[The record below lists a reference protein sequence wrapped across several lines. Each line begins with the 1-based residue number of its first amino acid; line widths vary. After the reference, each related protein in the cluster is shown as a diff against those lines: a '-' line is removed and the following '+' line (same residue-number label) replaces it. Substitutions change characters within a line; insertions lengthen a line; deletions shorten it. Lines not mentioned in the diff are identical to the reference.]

1 MREKPIHSILMI
13 GQNYPQGEDSM
24 LKRKPIAIR
33 VVGCLLAM
41 VTIFSLSRIEVRA
54 EGIWPEGPKVKA
66 PSAIVMEL
74 NSGAILYEKNS
85 DEVNFPASI
94 TKIMTTM
101 LALEHCELDEV
112 VTFSADAVFK
122 NEGNTSHIARD
133 LNEQMT
139 MEECLYAVMLESANE
154 CAYAVAEHVG
164 EKLGGN
170 YQTFIDL
177 MNEKAKELG
186 CTNTQFQNSNGLPD
200 ENHWTTARDMMLI
213 SREAYKNETF
223 RIIMSTRRYVIPP
236 TNKHSDNTYL
246 NNHHQMIHNYKTNE
260 NIYEY
265 AIGGKTGY
273 TQAAG
278 ATLVSYAE
286 KDGMTLV
293 CVVMRCG
300 ADHYYQDTEAL
311 FEYCFQSFV
320 NYNIAENET
329 MITEEEQSKGF
340 MNDFGSYVLLDKTA
354 TITLP
359 VTAAFS
365 DATCSISQGE
375 KESGRVAE
383 LIYTYGDKVVGST
396 AIVPSGVAVGDNYFS
411 ENASQVDGVAH
422 IVKIKPIYIILS
434 FLVLVVLVIIIILI
448 KKLYDN
454 FYLLRHN
461 MERKRQRQS
470 RFRPVNRKRESIRR
484 RRSRRFR

>member
-1 MREKPIHSILMI
+1 
-13 GQNYPQGEDSM
+13 M
-24 LKRKPIAIR
+24 LKRKSIAIR
-33 VVGCLLAM
+33 VVCCLLAM
-41 VTIFSLSRIEVRA
+41 ITIFSLSHTEVKA
-54 EGIWPEGPKVKA
+54 EGIWPEGPKVNA

-85 DEVNFPASI
+85 DEVNYPASI

-164 EKLGGN
+164 AKLGGD

-186 CTNTQFQNSNGLPD
+186 CTNTHFNNANGLPD
-200 ENHWTTARDMMLI
+200 EDHWTSARDMMLI
-213 SREAYKNETF
+213 SQEAYKNETF
-223 RIIMSTRRYVIPP
+223 RIIISTRRYVIPP
-236 TNKHSDNTYL
+236 TNKHSENTYL
-246 NNHHQMIHNYKTNE
+246 NNHHQMINNYKTNE
-260 NIYEY
+260 HLYEY
-265 AIGGKTGY
+265 AIGGKTGF

-278 ATLVSYAE
+278 ATLVSLAE
-286 KDGMTLV
+286 KDGITLV

-300 ADHYYQDTEAL
+300 VNHYYQDTEAL
-311 FEYCFQSFV
+311 FEYCFQNFV
-320 NYNIAENET
+320 NYNIAEHET
-329 MITEEEQSKGF
+329 MIVKEEQSKGF
-340 MNDFGSYVLLDKTA
+340 MNDFGSYVSLDKTA
-354 TITLP
+354 IITLP
-359 VTAAFS
+359 VAATFS
-365 DATCSISQGE
+365 DATCSITQGE

-383 LIYTYGDKVVGST
+383 LVYTYCDKVVGST
-396 AIVPSGVAVGDNYFS
+396 AIVASAVTVGDNYFS
-411 ENASQVDGVAH
+411 EKASQVDGEAH
-422 IVKIKPIYIILS
+422 IVKIKPLYILLG
-434 FLVLVVLVIIIILI
+434 FLVLVVLIIIIILI

-454 FYLLRHN
+454 FYLIRHN
-461 MERKRQRQS
+461 MESKRQRQV
-470 RFRPVNRKRESIRR
+470 RFRPVNRKRESKRR
-484 RRSRRFR
+484 RRGRRFR

>member
-1 MREKPIHSILMI
+1 
-13 GQNYPQGEDSM
+13 M
-24 LKRKPIAIR
+24 LKRKSITKSI
-33 VVGCLLAM
+33 VCFFLAM
-41 VTIFSLSRIEVRA
+41 ITIFSLSHTEVRA
-54 EGIWPEGPKVKA
+54 AEVWPEAPRVNA

-85 DEVNFPASI
+85 DEVNYPASI

-101 LALEHCELDEV
+101 LALEYCELDEV

-164 EKLGGN
+164 AKLGGD
-170 YQTFIDL
+170 YQTFIDR
-177 MNEKAKELG
+177 MNERAKELG
-186 CTNTQFQNSNGLPD
+186 CTNTHFNNANGLPD
-200 ENHWTTARDMMLI
+200 EEHWTTARDMMLI

-236 TNKHSDNTYL
+236 TNKHSDSTYL
-246 NNHHQMIHNYKTNE
+246 NNHHQMIHNYKTTE
-260 NIYEY
+260 NLYEY
-265 AIGGKTGY
+265 ALGGKTGF

-286 KDGMTLV
+286 KDGLTLV

-300 ADHYYQDTEAL
+300 ADHYYQDTETL
-311 FEYCFQSFV
+311 FEYCFQNFV
-320 NYNIAENET
+320 NYNILEHET
-329 MITEEEQSKGF
+329 MIIEEEQSKGF
-340 MNDFGSYVLLDKTA
+340 MNDFGSYVSLDKTA

-359 VTAAFS
+359 VTATFS
-365 DATCSISQGE
+365 DAECSITQGE

-383 LIYTYGDKVVGST
+383 LVYTYGDKVVGST
-396 AIVPSGVAVGDNYFS
+396 AIVASGVTVGDNYFS
-411 ENASQVDGVAH
+411 ENASQVDGNVH
-422 IVKIKPIYIILS
+422 IVKIKPVYILLG
-434 FLVLVVLVIIIILI
+434 FLVLVVLIIIIILI

-454 FYLLRHN
+454 FYLIRHN
-461 MERKRQRQS
+461 MERKKQRQS
-470 RFRPVNRKRESIRR
+470 RLRPVNKRRESLRR
-484 RRSRRFR
+484 RRSRKFR